1 MRDLWK
7 SIESEEMGLGIGER
21 VSGRGGRK
29 LRPIPNPQSLIT
41 LCLASLA
48 CFAFL
53 AVSVLAQAPDRSA
66 PPKLGPPP
74 SLKLPAIQR
83 FELPNGLKVVLLE
96 KNTLPLVQ
104 ITFVFN
110 AGSVNDRPEK
120 LGVASMTAAMMDEGA
135 GKRTSLQIAEE
146 VEFYGANLGV
156 GADLHTSVV
165 SLFTPTS
172 KLDNVLPIM
181 ADIVLRPTFPEGELN
196 RLRKERLT
204 SLLQAHDQPRAIA
217 SVAFRQ
223 LVYGNEHPYGR
234 TPTGTEASLK
244 SMTAKDLK
252 SFHETYYR
260 LNNVTAIVVGDVNR
274 DRVRKALDEWFGE
287 WDPGR
292 VPTTVVPPASQ
303 VGPRTVY
310 LIDKPEA
317 PQSEIRIGRV
327 GLPRKSNEYFSAT
340 VLNTVLGGSFSSRLN
355 QNLRETHG
363 YTYGAGSSFDFRP
376 SPGPFMAASAVK
388 TDVTDES
395 LTEFMKELNAILQPI
410 PAEELTRAKNYVA
423 LGYPGDF
430 QTVQQIAGKLAEMV
444 VYDLPSNYFNTYI
457 DRVLGVTSSDVSRA
471 GRTTIDPAKL
481 VIVVV
486 GDRTVIEKD
495 VAALNLG
502 PVKNLTIEEVLGKKP
517 TVE

>member
-1 MRDLWK
+1 L
-7 SIESEEMGLGIGER
+7 
-21 VSGRGGRK
+21 
-29 LRPIPNPQSLIT
+29 
-41 LCLASLA
+41 
-48 CFAFL
+48 AFL
-53 AVSVLAQAPDRSA
+53 AVPASSQSPDRSA

-104 ITFVFN
+104 ITLVFN
-110 AGSVNDRPEK
+110 AGSVNDKPDK

-135 GKRTSLQIAEE
+135 GTRTSLQIAEE
-146 VEFYGANLGV
+146 IEFYGASLGV
-156 GADLHTSVV
+156 GADLHTSTV

-181 ADIVLRPTFPEGELN
+181 ADVVMRPTFPENELN

-204 SLLQAHDQPRAIA
+204 SLLQAHDQPRTIA

-223 LVYGNEHPYGR
+223 LVYGNDHPYGR

-244 SMTAKDLK
+244 AMSVKDLK

-260 LNNVTAIVVGDVNR
+260 PNNATAIVVGNVNR
-274 DRVRKALDEWFGE
+274 ERVRTMLDEWFGG

-292 VPTTVVPPASQ
+292 VPTTVVPPAPQ

-327 GLPRKSNEYFSAT
+327 GLPRKTNEYFPAT
-340 VLNTVLGGSFSSRLN
+340 VMNTVLGGSFTSRLN

-395 LTEFMKELNAILQPI
+395 LAEFMKELKGILDPV

-430 QTVQQIAGKLAEMV
+430 QTVQQIAAKLAEMV
-444 VYDLPSNYFNTYI
+444 VYDLPANYFNTYI
-457 DRVLGVTSSDVSRA
+457 DRVLGVTASDVTRA
-471 GRTTIDPAKL
+471 GRSTIDPEKL

-486 GDRTVIEKD
+486 GDRSVIEKD
-495 VAALNLG
+495 VTALNLG
-502 PVKNLTIEEVLGKKP
+502 PVKFLTVEEVLGKKP
-517 TVE
+517 SIE